1 MCGADV
7 LMTSKN
13 PVTNL
18 KQSLVRS
25 RVGDSWV
32 KSENLGNALNIEIQ
46 LTSNHL
52 AATLHASTASLTAPR
67 ALRTSSQYRNF
78 FSRK

>member
-18 KQSLVRS
+18 KQSLMRS
-25 RVGDSWV
+25 RVGDSWFKLV
-32 KSENLGNALNIEIQ
+32 NLGNALNTETQ
-46 LTSNHL
+46 LTSNHS
-52 AATLHASTASLTAPR
+52 AATPNALTASLTVPKT
-67 ALRTSSQYRNF
+67 LSTSSQHKNF